1 MFDHDQTKFVLPQYT
16 IKQKRCSNSSPQHL
30 CFLAVNNIAWDAM
43 CAKRIMF
50 DIKVQSNG
58 EYNQWMNQHWFFQ
71 YNATFYARAIIFYLL
86 LNSNHE
92 KWLNIKNCGANMNK
106 HLFYYAVIS
115 WISNRNRCLIEFK
128 KRKRKFS
135 CIYIYR
141 FFCQDV
147 ENITRN
153 HHVLQDFLCMHSNI
167 QLSSATQILLSF
179 SHLILSTWREKF
191 LSINYLRRGISK
203 THGYHFYM
211 KSIVIIINHII
222 LFFFIARSYK
232 GWRWVEIISSLP
244 SISKTFFS
252 FFSVQK
258 NMRAR
263 SFLQQ

>member
-1 MFDHDQTKFVLPQYT
+1 
-16 IKQKRCSNSSPQHL
+16 
-30 CFLAVNNIAWDAM
+30 
-43 CAKRIMF
+43 
-50 DIKVQSNG
+50 
-58 EYNQWMNQHWFFQ
+58 
-71 YNATFYARAIIFYLL
+71 
-86 LNSNHE
+86 
-92 KWLNIKNCGANMNK
+92 
-106 HLFYYAVIS
+106 
-115 WISNRNRCLIEFK
+115 
-128 KRKRKFS
+128 
-135 CIYIYR
+135 
-141 FFCQDV
+141 
-147 ENITRN
+147 
-153 HHVLQDFLCMHSNI
+153 MHSNI

-263 SFLQQ
+263 SFLLTTITMRLYKMFLYQKIMSDSEMAFNG